1 MGSTRLPDIAGRH
14 RVRLLLQ
21 HGSTVSGRVHA
32 ASDLDIAAL
41 FEDDHDLLARVV
53 ALGAELQACF
63 PGQEMDV
70 AAINH
75 ADPLFLKKILERCQL
90 LYGSPRALSE
100 LRMYSF
106 RRYQDHRRFLALEQ
120 SYVRRSLQRLAAR

>member
-1 MGSTRLPDIAGRH
+1 MDSTSVPDIAGRH

-21 HGSTVSGRVHA
+21 YGSTVSGRVHA
-32 ASDLDIAAL
+32 MSDLDIAAL
-41 FEDDHDLLARVV
+41 FEDDDDLLARVV

-75 ADPLFLKKILERCQL
+75 ADPLFLKKILERCKL
-90 LYGSPRALSE
+90 LHGSPRALAE